1 MAADDDNAASQ
12 LLDSNNLTKYKT
24 AAEIA
29 NRMCTESNRLLEKGG
44 GLSPTAGVM
53 WD

>member
-29 NRMCTESNRLLEKGG
+29 NRMCTESNLILEQSC
-44 GLSPTAGVM
+44 GLSPTAGAV